1 MTASSGYGV
10 IRRKPEIRYKDP
22 AEGVALPQTQLAI
35 LTTSARY
42 LAPGG
47 RLVYSTCTLNP
58 AENEGVVNAFL
69 REHRELALCGEPV
82 TCLPEQTGG
91 DGFFYAVL
99 EKKL

>member
-1 MTASSGYGV
+1 MWYARYGV
-10 IRRKPEIRYKDP
+10 IRRAGSAISDP

-58 AENEGVVNAFL
+58 AENEGVVNAF
-69 REHRELALCGEPV
+69 CGS
-82 TCLPEQTGG
+82 TGSLPCAGSR
-91 DGFFYAVL
+91 
-99 EKKL
+99 

>member
-1 MTASSGYGV
+1 MVCAGDGV
-10 IRRKPEIRYKDP
+10 SRREGEFSYKGPE
-22 AEGVALPQTQLAI
+22 EGVARPETEGAI
-35 LTTSARY
+35 LTAAARY
-42 LAPGG
+42 VARGG